1 MSARPSRRA
10 ALLALLAAL
19 LSACGAPPSGPA
31 EQGPGPAPLRI
42 ATSFDIGSL
51 DPVEDGFW
59 MPEFGVAETPMRV
72 GQEGEIQP
80 WTLESLARADD
91 LTWVLTLREG
101 VTFQNGTPVDGV
113 ALAATMTRQLTL
125 SPAAQ
130 AQLEGSTVTATGP
143 RQVTLITP
151 EPNASVPHLL
161 ADESVFP
168 IYDAA
173 AVDAVGRDYA
183 ALAGAG
189 IYTGPYAVRSLDA
202 QRMELD
208 PYPRHWAGIP
218 PLPGVTVRFV
228 PDPQARILAVQNG
241 EVDIALYVP
250 TDAKQI
256 LDGDPNAFFVTPPR
270 GTGTG
275 TGTVSVPLNQKI
287 APFDDLAVRKAFIAA
302 IDYRSLADD
311 ILQGA
316 YDRAESLFPTVYP
329 FAVRNLRTD
338 TAAAAALLD
347 AAGWVPGPDGVRTRD
362 GRPLTVVLLTYPQQP
377 DTTTIAVAMQSQL
390 RALGFD
396 VRIRQV
402 EDVQAAVEELPDWNA
417 AVVFNSTAGFTGTPE
432 PFLRRYLVT
441 SGDRNSSGVS
451 DPELDALAGKLRTAF
466 DDAERDALLARVQQI
481 VIEEGAYMT
490 VAAVKRFPVV
500 TSPEWRGYVPS
511 NSLNHVTA
519 DTRPAS

>member
-1 MSARPSRRA
+1 MSARPTRRA
-10 ALLALLAAL
+10 VLLALLVAL
-19 LSACGAPPSGPA
+19 LLACSPPSGPA
-31 EQGPGPAPLRI
+31 EGGAAPAPLRI
-42 ATSFDIGSL
+42 ATSFVVGSL

-59 MPEFGVAETPMRV
+59 MPEFGVAETPMSV
-72 GQEGEIQP
+72 GPDGEIQP
-80 WTLESLARADD
+80 WTLESLGRTDD
-91 LTWVLTLREG
+91 RTWMLTLREG

-113 ALAATMTRQLTL
+113 ALAATMTRQLVL

-143 RQVTLITP
+143 REVTLVTP
-151 EPNASVPHLL
+151 GPNANVPHLL

-173 AVDAVGRDYA
+173 AVDAVGSDYA

-208 PYPRHWAGIP
+208 RHPGHWAGMP

-250 TDAKQI
+250 IDAKQI
-256 LDGDPNAFFVTPPR
+256 LDGDPAAFFVTPPR
-270 GTGTG
+270 G

-287 APFDDLAVRKAFIAA
+287 APFDDLAIRKAFIAA

-329 FAVRNLRTD
+329 FAVRNLGTD
-338 TAAAAALLD
+338 TAAAATLLD

-390 RALGFD
+390 RAVGFD

-417 AVVFNSTAGFTGTPE
+417 AVVFNSTAGFTGSPE

-441 SGDRNSSGVS
+441 GGDRNSSGVS